1 MNDNIKI
8 LIADDHPLMLEGLKI
23 VLNAEKIFS
32 ECDQAKDGE
41 EAYTKLTSNN
51 YDVAILDIEMP
62 KMSGLEI
69 ARKLTAL
76 KTDTKIIF
84 LTMYK
89 DEDLFNEAMDSGANG
104 FVLKE
109 NAVND
114 IIDCLKEVINGR
126 YYISP
131 LISSYLV
138 KHLNKKNSF
147 EKSNPSISDLTTSER
162 RILKLVSQNKTSKE
176 IGSELSIS
184 AKTVENHRNNI
195 SKKLNLQGTH
205 SLIKFAIENKHLL

>member
-1 MNDNIKI
+1 MNEKIKI

-76 KTDTKIIF
+76 KTETKIIF

-114 IIDCLKEVINGR
+114 IIDCIKEVINGR

-131 LISSYLV
+131 LISGYLV
-138 KHLNKKNSF
+138 NHLNRKNSF

>member
-1 MNDNIKI
+1 MNENIKI

-23 VLNAEKIFS
+23 VLIEEGICS
-32 ECDQAKDGE
+32 DCDKAKNGE
-41 EAYTKLTSNN
+41 EAYTKLTSNY
-51 YDVAILDIEMP
+51 YDVAILDVEMP

-69 ARKLTAL
+69 ARKITAQ
-76 KTDTKIIF
+76 KTETKIIF

-114 IIDCLKEVINGR
+114 IIDCIKEVLNGH
-126 YYISP
+126 YYISS
-131 LISSYLV
+131 LISDYLV
-138 KHLNKKNSF
+138 KHLNKKSSF
-147 EKSNPSISDLTTSER
+147 EKSNPSINDLTNSER

-176 IGSELSIS
+176 IAYELSIS
-184 AKTVENHRNNI
+184 TKTVENHRNNI
-195 SKKLNLQGTH
+195 SKKLNLRGSH
-205 SLIKFAIENKHLL
+205 SLFKFAIANKQLL

>member
-1 MNDNIKI
+1 MNENIKI

-23 VLNAEKIFS
+23 VLNTEKMFS

-41 EAYTKLTSNN
+41 EAHTKLTSNY
-51 YDVAILDIEMP
+51 YDVAILDVEMP

-69 ARKLTAL
+69 ARKITAQ
-76 KTDTKIIF
+76 KTETKIIF

-114 IIDCLKEVINGR
+114 IIDCIKEVLNGH

-131 LISSYLV
+131 LISDYLV
-138 KHLNKKNSF
+138 KHLNKKSSF
-147 EKSNPSISDLTTSER
+147 EKSNPSINDLTTSER
-162 RILKLVSQNKTSKE
+162 RIIKLVSQDKSSKE
-176 IGSELSIS
+176 IAYELSIS
-184 AKTVENHRNNI
+184 TKTVENHRNNI
-195 SKKLNLQGTH
+195 SKKLNLRGSH
-205 SLIKFAIENKHLL
+205 SLFKFAIANKHLI